1 MPYFN
6 SEKLFIC
13 SFVFF
18 AHISLIFFMKT
29 EKNYRDP
36 RVNAE
41 IVNLVMLR
49 ELPPLKKVKSD
60 SEIENKKNQKTPKK
74 KTVIKPINRI
84 EPIKKAK
91 VKKNKQVESKQ
102 VETKQ
107 VESKQAESKQVEE
120 QSIVRNLAIPLAM
133 ESTEN
138 FELSA
143 PIVVQNV
150 AYVDK
155 KICTPKYPRVSRKR
169 GERGKVLVKVFINR
183 DGSSEK
189 VEIKQSSGF
198 NRLDQAAMESAKR
211 CRFVPAKRNGKSV
224 KTLATIPYTFTF

>member
-1 MPYFN
+1 MSYFN
-6 SEKLFIC
+6 SEKLLIC

-29 EKNYRDP
+29 EKNNRDL

-41 IVNLVMLR
+41 ILNLVMLP
-49 ELPPLKKVKSD
+49 ESLPLKKVKSD
-60 SEIENKKNQKTPKK
+60 PEFENKKNQKKPKK
-74 KTVIKPINRI
+74 KTLSKPKNRI
-84 EPIKKAK
+84 DPVKKAE
-91 VKKNKQVESKQ
+91 VK
-102 VETKQ
+102 
-107 VESKQAESKQVEE
+107 ESKQVEE
-120 QSIVRNLAIPLAM
+120 QSVVRNFTAPQTVEPM
-133 ESTEN
+133 EN
-138 FELSA
+138 FELSV

-169 GERGKVLVKVFINR
+169 GERGKVLVRVFINR

-189 VEIKQSSGF
+189 VEIERSSGF
-198 NRLDQAAMESAKR
+198 NRLDQAAMDSAKK
-211 CRFVPAKRNGKSV
+211 CRFIPAKRNGRPV

>member
-1 MPYFN
+1 MTYFN

-18 AHISLIFFMKT
+18 AHISLIFFVKS
-29 EKNYRDP
+29 EKNHRDL

-41 IVNLVMLR
+41 IVNLIMLR
-49 ELPPLKKVKSD
+49 EAPPLKKVKPD
-60 SEIENKKNQKTPKK
+60 SKVENQKKPKK
-74 KTVIKPINRI
+74 KTVSKPKNRI
-84 EPIKKAK
+84 EPIKKVE
-91 VKKNKQVESKQ
+91 VK
-102 VETKQ
+102 
-107 VESKQAESKQVEE
+107 ESKQVEE
-120 QSIVRNLAIPLAM
+120 QSMVRNFTAPQAIEPA
-133 ESTEN
+133 EN

-169 GERGKVLVKVFINR
+169 GERGRVLVRVFINR

-189 VEIKQSSGF
+189 VEIEQSSGF
-198 NRLDQAAMESAKR
+198 DRLDQAAMDSAKK
-211 CRFVPAKRNGKSV
+211 CKFIPAKRNGEPV
-224 KTLATIPYTFTF
+224 KTLATIPYTFYFLIELEF

>member
-1 MPYFN
+1 MSYFN
-6 SEKLFIC
+6 SEKLLIC

-29 EKNYRDP
+29 EKIHRDS

-41 IVNLVMLR
+41 LVNLVILR
-49 ELPPLKKVKSD
+49 ELPPLKKVNSD
-60 SEIENKKNQKTPKK
+60 SEVENKKIQKNPKK
-74 KTVIKPINRI
+74 KIVSKPKNRI

-91 VKKNKQVESKQ
+91 VK
-102 VETKQ
+102 
-107 VESKQAESKQVEE
+107 ESKQVEE
-120 QSIVRNLAIPLAM
+120 QSLVKNFNVPQAI

-138 FELSA
+138 FELSV

-150 AYVDK
+150 AYIDK

-169 GERGKVLVKVFINR
+169 GEKGRVLVKVFINQ

-189 VEIKQSSGF
+189 VEIEQSSGF
-198 NRLDQAAMESAKR
+198 NRLDQAAMESAKK
-211 CRFVPAKRNGKSV
+211 CRFVPAKRNGKPV

>member
-1 MPYFN
+1 MSYFN
-6 SEKLFIC
+6 SEKLLIC

-29 EKNYRDP
+29 EKIHRDS

-41 IVNLVMLR
+41 LVNLVILR
-49 ELPPLKKVKSD
+49 ELPPLKKVNSD
-60 SEIENKKNQKTPKK
+60 SEVENKKIQKKPKK
-74 KTVIKPINRI
+74 KTVSKPKNRI

-91 VKKNKQVESKQ
+91 VK
-102 VETKQ
+102 
-107 VESKQAESKQVEE
+107 ESKQVEE
-120 QSIVRNLAIPLAM
+120 QSLVKNFNVPQAI

-138 FELSA
+138 FELSV

-169 GERGKVLVKVFINR
+169 GERGRVLVRVFINR

-189 VEIKQSSGF
+189 VEIEQSSGF
-198 NRLDQAAMESAKR
+198 NRLDQAAMESAKK
-211 CRFVPAKRNGKSV
+211 CRFVPAKRNGKPV

>member
-1 MPYFN
+1 MSYFN
-6 SEKLFIC
+6 SEKLLIC

-18 AHISLIFFMKT
+18 AHISLIFFVKS
-29 EKNYRDP
+29 EKNHRDL

-41 IVNLVMLR
+41 IVNLIMLH
-49 ELPPLKKVKSD
+49 EASPLKKVKPD
-60 SEIENKKNQKTPKK
+60 SKVENQKKPKK
-74 KTVIKPINRI
+74 KTVSKPKNRI
-84 EPIKKAK
+84 EPIKKVE
-91 VKKNKQVESKQ
+91 VKESKQ
-102 VETKQ
+102 VK
-107 VESKQAESKQVEE
+107 E
-120 QSIVRNLAIPLAM
+120 QSMVRNSTARQAIEPAA
-133 ESTEN
+133 N

-169 GERGKVLVKVFINR
+169 GERGRVLVRVFINR

-189 VEIKQSSGF
+189 VEIEQSSGF
-198 NRLDQAAMESAKR
+198 SRLDEAAMNSAKK
-211 CRFVPAKRNGKSV
+211 CRFIPAKRNGKPV

>member
-1 MPYFN
+1 MTYFN

-18 AHISLIFFMKT
+18 AHISLIFFVKS
-29 EKNYRDP
+29 EKNHRDL

-41 IVNLVMLR
+41 IVNLIMLH
-49 ELPPLKKVKSD
+49 EASPLKKVKPD
-60 SEIENKKNQKTPKK
+60 SKVENQKKPKK
-74 KTVIKPINRI
+74 KTVSKPKNRI
-84 EPIKKAK
+84 EPIKKVE
-91 VKKNKQVESKQ
+91 VK
-102 VETKQ
+102 
-107 VESKQAESKQVEE
+107 ESKQVEE
-120 QSIVRNLAIPLAM
+120 QSMVKNFTARQAIEPAA
-133 ESTEN
+133 N

-150 AYVDK
+150 AYFDK

-169 GERGKVLVKVFINR
+169 GERGRVLVRVFINR

-189 VEIKQSSGF
+189 VEIEKSSGF
-198 NRLDQAAMESAKR
+198 DRLDQAAMDSAKK
-211 CRFVPAKRNGKSV
+211 CRFIPAKRNGKPV

>member
-1 MPYFN
+1 MTYFN

-18 AHISLIFFMKT
+18 AHISLIFFMKS
-29 EKNYRDP
+29 EKNHRDLP
-36 RVNAE
+36 VNAE
-41 IVNLVMLR
+41 IVNLMMLQ
-49 ELPPLKKVKSD
+49 EAPPLKKVKSD
-60 SEIENKKNQKTPKK
+60 SEVENKKNQKKPKK
-74 KTVIKPINRI
+74 KTVSKPKTRI
-84 EPIKKAK
+84 EPVKKAELK
-91 VKKNKQVESKQ
+91 
-102 VETKQ
+102 
-107 VESKQAESKQVEE
+107 ESKQVEE
-120 QSIVRNLAIPLAM
+120 QSMERNFTAPQAN

-138 FELSA
+138 FELSV

-169 GERGKVLVKVFINR
+169 GERGRVLVRVFINR

-189 VEIKQSSGF
+189 VEIEQSSGF
-198 NRLDQAAMESAKR
+198 NRLDKAAMDSAKR
-211 CRFVPAKRNGKSV
+211 CRFVPAKRNGKPV

>member
-1 MPYFN
+1 MSYFN
-6 SEKLFIC
+6 SEKLLIC

-29 EKNYRDP
+29 EKNNRDL

-41 IVNLVMLR
+41 IVNLVMLP
-49 ELPPLKKVKSD
+49 ESLPLKKIKSD
-60 SEIENKKNQKTPKK
+60 PEFENKKNQKKPKK
-74 KTVIKPINRI
+74 KTLSKPKNRI
-84 EPIKKAK
+84 DSVKKAE
-91 VKKNKQVESKQ
+91 VK
-102 VETKQ
+102 
-107 VESKQAESKQVEE
+107 ESKQVEE
-120 QSIVRNLAIPLAM
+120 QSMVRNFTAPQTNEPA
-133 ESTEN
+133 EN
-138 FELSA
+138 FELSI

-169 GERGKVLVKVFINR
+169 GERGRVLIRVFINR

-189 VEIKQSSGF
+189 VELEQSSGF
-198 NRLDQAAMESAKR
+198 NRLDQAAMDSAKK
-211 CRFVPAKRNGKSV
+211 CRFIPAKRNGKPV

>member
-1 MPYFN
+1 MSYFN

-18 AHISLIFFMKT
+18 AHFSLIFFVKS
-29 EKNYRDP
+29 EKNHRDL

-41 IVNLVMLR
+41 IVNLIMLQ
-49 ELPPLKKVKSD
+49 EAPPLKKVKLD
-60 SEIENKKNQKTPKK
+60 SKVENQKKPKK
-74 KTVIKPINRI
+74 KIVSKPKNRI
-84 EPIKKAK
+84 EPIKKVE
-91 VKKNKQVESKQ
+91 VKESKQ
-102 VETKQ
+102 VK
-107 VESKQAESKQVEE
+107 E
-120 QSIVRNLAIPLAM
+120 QSKVRNFTARQAVEPVA
-133 ESTEN
+133 N

-143 PIVVQNV
+143 PIVVQNA

-169 GERGKVLVKVFINR
+169 GERGRVLVRVFINR

-189 VEIKQSSGF
+189 VEIEQSSGF
-198 NRLDQAAMESAKR
+198 DRLDQAAMDSAKK
-211 CRFVPAKRNGKSV
+211 CRFIPAKRNGKPV

>member
-1 MPYFN
+1 MLYFN
-6 SEKLFIC
+6 SEKLLIC

-29 EKNYRDP
+29 EKNHRDS

-41 IVNLVMLR
+41 IVNIVMLR
-49 ELPPLKKVKSD
+49 ESPPLMKAKSD
-60 SEIENKKNQKTPKK
+60 TEVENKKNQKKPNKKIVSKPK
-74 KTVIKPINRI
+74 NRI
-84 EPIKKAK
+84 EPNKEAEQKEQ
-91 VKKNKQVESKQ
+91 VK
-102 VETKQ
+102 
-107 VESKQAESKQVEE
+107 ESKQVEE
-120 QSIVRNLAIPLAM
+120 QSMVRNFTVPQAL

-138 FELSA
+138 FELSV

-150 AYVDK
+150 AYVNK

-169 GERGKVLVKVFINR
+169 GERGKVLIRVFINR

-189 VEIKQSSGF
+189 VEIEQSSGF
-198 NRLDQAAMESAKR
+198 NRLDQAAMDSAKK
-211 CRFVPAKRNGKSV
+211 CKFIPAKRNGKPV

>member
-1 MPYFN
+1 MSYFN

-18 AHISLIFFMKT
+18 AHISLIFFVKS
-29 EKNYRDP
+29 EKNHRDL

-41 IVNLVMLR
+41 IVNLIMLQ
-49 ELPPLKKVKSD
+49 EAPPLKKVKLD
-60 SEIENKKNQKTPKK
+60 SKVENQKKPKK
-74 KTVIKPINRI
+74 KIVSKPKNRI
-84 EPIKKAK
+84 EPIKKVE
-91 VKKNKQVESKQ
+91 VK
-102 VETKQ
+102 
-107 VESKQAESKQVEE
+107 ESKQVEE
-120 QSIVRNLAIPLAM
+120 QSTVRNFTARQAIEPVA
-133 ESTEN
+133 N

-169 GERGKVLVKVFINR
+169 GERGRVLVRVFINR

-189 VEIKQSSGF
+189 VEIEQSSGF
-198 NRLDQAAMESAKR
+198 DRLDRAAMDSAKK
-211 CRFVPAKRNGKSV
+211 CRFIPAKRNGKPV

>member
-1 MPYFN
+1 MSYFN
-6 SEKLFIC
+6 SEKLLIC

-29 EKNYRDP
+29 EKNNRDL

-41 IVNLVMLR
+41 IVNLVMLP
-49 ELPPLKKVKSD
+49 ESLPLKKIKSD
-60 SEIENKKNQKTPKK
+60 PEFENKKNQKKPKK
-74 KTVIKPINRI
+74 KTLSKPKNRI
-84 EPIKKAK
+84 DSVKKAE
-91 VKKNKQVESKQ
+91 VK
-102 VETKQ
+102 
-107 VESKQAESKQVEE
+107 ESKQVEE
-120 QSIVRNLAIPLAM
+120 QSMVRNFTAPQTNEPA
-133 ESTEN
+133 EN
-138 FELSA
+138 FELSI

-169 GERGKVLVKVFINR
+169 GERGKVLVRVFINR

-189 VEIKQSSGF
+189 VELEQSSGF
-198 NRLDQAAMESAKR
+198 NRLDQAAMDSAKK
-211 CRFVPAKRNGKSV
+211 CRFIPAKRNGRPV

>member
-1 MPYFN
+1 MTYFN

-18 AHISLIFFMKT
+18 AHISLIFFVKS
-29 EKNYRDP
+29 EKNHRDL

-41 IVNLVMLR
+41 IVNLIMLQ
-49 ELPPLKKVKSD
+49 EAPPLKKVKPD
-60 SEIENKKNQKTPKK
+60 SKVENQKKPKK
-74 KTVIKPINRI
+74 KTVSKPKNRI
-84 EPIKKAK
+84 EPIKKVE
-91 VKKNKQVESKQ
+91 VKESN
-102 VETKQ
+102 
-107 VESKQAESKQVEE
+107 QVEE
-120 QSIVRNLAIPLAM
+120 QSMVRNFTARQAIEPVA
-133 ESTEN
+133 N

-169 GERGKVLVKVFINR
+169 GERGRVLVRVFINR

-189 VEIKQSSGF
+189 VEIEQSSGF
-198 NRLDQAAMESAKR
+198 DRLDQAAMDSAKK
-211 CRFVPAKRNGKSV
+211 CRFIPAKRNGKPV

>member
-1 MPYFN
+1 MAYFN
-6 SEKLFIC
+6 SEKLLIC

-29 EKNYRDP
+29 EKNHRDS

-41 IVNLVMLR
+41 IVNIVMLR
-49 ELPPLKKVKSD
+49 ESPPLMKAKSD
-60 SEIENKKNQKTPKK
+60 TEVENKKNQKKPNKKIVSKPK
-74 KTVIKPINRI
+74 NRI
-84 EPIKKAK
+84 EPNKEAEQKEQ
-91 VKKNKQVESKQ
+91 VK
-102 VETKQ
+102 
-107 VESKQAESKQVEE
+107 ESKQVEE
-120 QSIVRNLAIPLAM
+120 QSMVRNFTVPQAL

-138 FELSA
+138 FELSV

-150 AYVDK
+150 AYVNK

-169 GERGKVLVKVFINR
+169 GERGKVLIRVFINR

-189 VEIKQSSGF
+189 VEIEQSSGF
-198 NRLDQAAMESAKR
+198 NRLDQAAMDSAKK
-211 CRFVPAKRNGKSV
+211 CKFIPAKRNGKPV

>member
-1 MPYFN
+1 MSYFN
-6 SEKLFIC
+6 SEKLLIC

-29 EKNYRDP
+29 EKNNRDL

-41 IVNLVMLR
+41 IVNLVMLP
-49 ELPPLKKVKSD
+49 ESLPLKKIKSD
-60 SEIENKKNQKTPKK
+60 PEFENKKNQKKPKK
-74 KTVIKPINRI
+74 KTVSKPKNRI
-84 EPIKKAK
+84 EPIKKAE
-91 VKKNKQVESKQ
+91 VK
-102 VETKQ
+102 
-107 VESKQAESKQVEE
+107 ESKQVEE
-120 QSIVRNLAIPLAM
+120 QSMVRNFTAPQDM
-133 ESTEN
+133 RSTEN

-169 GERGKVLVKVFINR
+169 GERGKVLVRVFINR

-189 VEIKQSSGF
+189 VEIEQSSGF
-198 NRLDQAAMESAKR
+198 NRLDQAAMDSAKK
-211 CRFVPAKRNGKSV
+211 CRFIPAKRNGKPV